1 MGDISVT
8 DIPPYGVMAPLDK
21 EEHDGLLLLAKGL
34 RRTCGGYG
42 RGETFPVTR
51 KSWRR
56 QITVNH
62 HLSPLATRL
71 ASYPSTLHA
80 NSIRPIDG

>member
-1 MGDISVT
+1 MDDISVP
-8 DIPPYGVMAPLDK
+8 DRPPDSVDAPLDK
-21 EEHDGLLLLAKGL
+21 EEHDGLLILAKRL

-56 QITVNH
+56 H
-62 HLSPLATRL
+62 DREDAW
-71 ASYPSTLHA
+71 
-80 NSIRPIDG
+80 